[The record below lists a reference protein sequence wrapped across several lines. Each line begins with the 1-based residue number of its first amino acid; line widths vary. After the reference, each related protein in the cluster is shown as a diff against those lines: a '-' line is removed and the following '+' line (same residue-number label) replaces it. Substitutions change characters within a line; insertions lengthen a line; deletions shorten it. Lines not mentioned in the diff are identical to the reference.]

1 MITTADFKTGMTIIY
16 NGDPCVILDFQH
28 VKPGKGQA
36 FVRTKLRNFRTGST
50 IDYSFNAG
58 VKVEQAMIEK
68 HKMQYSYSSGDDFC
82 FMDTET
88 WEQLDIPA
96 SRLKW
101 ESNFMLEGMEVEVV
115 MYGSEVLG
123 VNIPEKVVLT
133 VTESAPAV
141 AGNTATNAL
150 KEAKLETGFVVKV
163 PMFVENGE
171 KIIVATSDGSYD
183 SRA

>member
-58 VKVEQAMIEK
+58 VKVEQALIEK
-68 HKMQYSYSSGDDFC
+68 HKMQYSYSTGDAFC

-96 SRLKW
+96 QRLKW

-123 VNIPEKVVLT
+123 VRTEIKNMSSLT
-133 VTESAPAV
+133 SIEEAI
-141 AGNTATNAL
+141 N
-150 KEAKLETGFVVKV
+150 KEAIRHIDAIERRT
-163 PMFVENGE
+163 E
-171 KIIVATSDGSYD
+171 
-183 SRA
+183 RAKRKYGR

>member
-1 MITTADFKTGMTIIY
+1 MISTNDFKTGMTIDY
-16 NGDPCVILDFQH
+16 EGNLFQVIEFQH

-58 VKVEQAMIEK
+58 VKLEQALIEK
-68 HKMQYSYSSGDDFC
+68 RKMQYSYSTGDSFV
-82 FMDTET
+82 FMDTES
-88 WEQLDIPA
+88 WEQLEIPNE
-96 SRLKW
+96 RLKW
-101 ESNFMLEGMEVEVV
+101 ESNFMLEGMNVEVV

-123 VNIPEKVVLT
+123 VNIAEKIALT
-133 VTESAPAV
+133 VTESSPAV

-150 KEAKLETGFVVKV
+150 KEVTLETGFKVRV
-163 PMFVENGE
+163 PMFIEQGD
-171 KIIVATSDGSYD
+171 KIIVTTFDGKYS

>member
-1 MITTADFKTGMTIIY
+1 MITTSDFKTGMTIIY

-58 VKVEQAMIEK
+58 VKLEQALIEK
-68 HKMQYSYSSGDDFC
+68 RKMQYSYSTGDSFV
-82 FMDTET
+82 FMDTES
-88 WEQLDIPA
+88 WEQLEIPNE
-96 SRLKW
+96 RLKW
-101 ESNFMLEGMEVEVV
+101 ESNFMLEGMNVEVV

-123 VNIPEKVVLT
+123 VNIAEKIALT
-133 VTESAPAV
+133 VTESSPAV

-150 KEAKLETGFVVKV
+150 KEVTLETGFKVRV
-163 PMFVENGE
+163 PMFIEQGD
-171 KIIVATSDGSYD
+171 KIIVTTFDGKYS

>member
-1 MITTADFKTGMTIIY
+1 MITTSDFKTGMTIIY

-36 FVRTKLRNFRTGST
+36 FVRTKLRNYRTGST

-68 HKMQYSYSSGDDFC
+68 RKMQYSYNSGDSYC
-82 FMDTET
+82 FMDLET
-88 WEQLDIPA
+88 WEQLEIPA
-96 SRLKW
+96 SRMKW
-101 ESNFMLEGMEVEVV
+101 EANFILEGMEIEIV

-123 VNIPEKVVLT
+123 INIPEKVALT

-141 AGNTATNAL
+141 AGNTATNAQ
-150 KEAKLETGFVVKV
+150 KEVTLETGWKV
-163 PMFVENGE
+163 RVPLFINEGD
-171 KIIVATSDGSYD
+171 KIIVTTFDGKYS